1 MPLGVQYSG
10 MWTLAQQ
17 LQAIG
22 AGTWK
27 GISLDSLYV
36 WGNNGSGQTGDN
48 TTVTKSSPVQ
58 VGALTTWSQVAG
70 GSNSGFSAAV
80 KTDGTIWTWGSNNQG
95 SLGDN
100 TVVYRSSPVQVGSL
114 TTWSKIAAGG
124 SHSIAIKTDGTM
136 WAWGWN
142 TVGQLG
148 DGTAITKSS
157 PVQIGAL
164 TTWSQIFSGQLLNH
178 TAALKTDG
186 TMWLWGHN
194 NYGQLGDNTA
204 GIFRSS
210 PVQVGSLTTWSKIS
224 GGNNHS
230 LAIKT
235 DGTLWSWGKDDYGA
249 LGDNTVGYRSSPVQV
264 GSLTTWSQIS
274 GGQTHSMAIKTD
286 GTLWTWGFN
295 QYGKLGDNTIIDR
308 SSPIQVGA
316 LTTWSKVAC
325 AGTHSIALKTDGT
338 LWTWG
343 FNNSGRL
350 GDGTGTFRSSPVQIG
365 SSTTWSQI
373 AGGDSTSMAISHTIS

>member
-58 VGALTTWSQVAG
+58 VG
-70 GSNSGFSAAV
+70 
-80 KTDGTIWTWGSNNQG
+80 
-95 SLGDN
+95 
-100 TVVYRSSPVQVGSL
+100 
-114 TTWSKIAAGG
+114 
-124 SHSIAIKTDGTM
+124 
-136 WAWGWN
+136 
-142 TVGQLG
+142 
-148 DGTAITKSS
+148 
-157 PVQIGAL
+157 
-164 TTWSQIFSGQLLNH
+164 
-178 TAALKTDG
+178 
-186 TMWLWGHN
+186 
-194 NYGQLGDNTA
+194 
-204 GIFRSS
+204 
-210 PVQVGSLTTWSKIS
+210 
-224 GGNNHS
+224 
-230 LAIKT
+230 
-235 DGTLWSWGKDDYGA
+235 
-249 LGDNTVGYRSSPVQV
+249 
-264 GSLTTWSQIS
+264 SLTTWSQIS

-295 QYGKLGDNTIIDR
+295 
-308 SSPIQVGA
+308 
-316 LTTWSKVAC
+316 
-325 AGTHSIALKTDGT
+325 
-338 LWTWG
+338 
-343 FNNSGRL
+343 NNGRL